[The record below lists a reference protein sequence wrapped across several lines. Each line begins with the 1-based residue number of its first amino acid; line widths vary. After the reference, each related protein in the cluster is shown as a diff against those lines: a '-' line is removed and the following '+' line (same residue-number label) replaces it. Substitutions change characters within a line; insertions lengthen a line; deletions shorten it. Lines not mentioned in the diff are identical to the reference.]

1 MDGKEAI
8 IAKIL
13 ESAEKKAQENLHAA
27 ENYAVSVKEQATEW
41 AKSYSDEQE
50 KALKKETADIV
61 ARRKIVA
68 GLDVRKVLLK
78 AKQDVI
84 NNIFARAEE
93 KLCKVNKKTYL
104 NIVLTKIQEFADN
117 GDQVM
122 LSCDG
127 VLSEKDITESA
138 VFKEKKLTV
147 CKKQGKFYGGVMLIG
162 KFCDKDLSF
171 HEIISAEKAK
181 IAPVLAKE
189 IFG

>member
-8 IAKIL
+8 IAKIID
-13 ESAEKKAQENLHAA
+13 SAEKKAQENAHAA
-27 ENYAVSVKEQATEW
+27 EQYAVSVKEQATAW
-41 AKSYSDEQE
+41 ANAYSNAQE
-50 KALKKETADIV
+50 KVLQKDVADIV

-84 NNIFARAEE
+84 EDIFSRAEQ
-93 KLCKVNKKTYL
+93 KLCKTDKKTYL
-104 NIVLTKIQEFADN
+104 KLVLNKIAEFADE
-117 GDQVM
+117 GDQVV

-127 VLSEKDITESA
+127 VISEKDISDSA

-147 CKKQGKFYGGVMLIG
+147 CKKQGKFCGGVMLIG
-162 KFCDKDLSF
+162 KTCDKNLTF
-171 HEIISAEKAK
+171 REIVSAEKDKA
-181 IAPVLAKE
+181 APTIAKE

>member
-1 MDGKEAI
+1 MDGKKAI
-8 IAKIL
+8 IAKII
-13 ESAEKKAQENLHAA
+13 ESAEKKARDNLHVA
-27 ENYAVSVKEQATEW
+27 EQYAVSVKEQATEW
-41 AKSYSDEQE
+41 ANAYSNAQE
-50 KALKKETADIV
+50 KVLQKDTADII

-68 GLDVRKVLLK
+68 GLDVRKILLK

-84 NNIFARAEE
+84 DDIFVRAEQ
-93 KLCKVNKKTYL
+93 KLCKADKKTYL
-104 NIVLTKIQEFADN
+104 KLVLNTIAEFADE

-127 VLSEKDITESA
+127 VISEKDISESA

-162 KFCDKDLSF
+162 KNCDKNLTF
-171 HEIISAEKAK
+171 HEIISAEKDK